1 MAEKF
6 SVLFVG
12 NSYTYYNQMPQNAF
26 TELAKEA
33 GYAVD
38 VVSITQGGYY
48 LCQFADPENPEGK
61 RLREAVAGRHF
72 DCAVIQEQSTNPIR
86 DEAKFMAGV
95 EAVKALISA
104 DKFVL
109 YATWGRNDGSPDL
122 ADLGITREEMAEK
135 LNAAYHRA
143 GERFGMA
150 VAEVGKA
157 FLAHPDKDALYDPD
171 MTHPSALGS
180 AVAAQVILRQVLAE

>member
-1 MAEKF
+1 MAEKLR
-6 SVLFVG
+6 VLFVG

-26 TELAKEA
+26 TELAQEA
-33 GYAVD
+33 GCEVD
-38 VVSITQGGYY
+38 VTAITQGGYY
-48 LCQFADPENPEGK
+48 LCQFGDPQDPEGK
-61 RLREAVAGRHF
+61 RLRAAVAGRHF
-72 DCAVIQEQSTNPIR
+72 DCAVIQEQSMNPIR
-86 DEAKFMAGV
+86 DEVKFMAGV

-122 ADLGITREEMAEK
+122 AELGITREEMTQK

-143 GERFGMA
+143 GDRFGMA

-157 FLAHPDKDALYDPD
+157 FLAYPDKDKLYNPD
-171 MTHPSALGS
+171 MTHPSPQGS
-180 AVAAQVILRQVLAE
+180 AIAAQVILRQVLGE